1 MESLGAWEEHS
12 ASEQSL
18 NMFEETPKPQEKI
31 RGPPKMHPHPQKTL
45 QVRGSQV
52 YVSSPDG
59 QLNVF
64 DANSTPLGM
73 DKLTS
78 RPLLG
83 FEEEIIFVEE
93 LHLWLLHNLVVVGG
107 PSGLCFYR
115 QAISHQEY
123 MELRSSHIFTF
134 LQTRSRPAKAPRQ
147 SATRSE
153 QEPQHIWTPPC
164 GPVGQT

>member
-1 MESLGAWEEHS
+1 MGAWEEHS

-18 NMFEETPKPQEKI
+18 IMFEETPKPQETI
-31 RGPPKMHPHPQKTL
+31 RGLPKMHPHPQKTL

-59 QLNVF
+59 RLNVF

-83 FEEEIIFVEE
+83 FEEEIMVVEE
-93 LHLWLLHNLVVVGG
+93 LELWPLHNLVVVGG
-107 PSGLCFYR
+107 QTGLHFYR
-115 QAISHQEY
+115 QAIS
-123 MELRSSHIFTF
+123 
-134 LQTRSRPAKAPRQ
+134 
-147 SATRSE
+147 
-153 QEPQHIWTPPC
+153 
-164 GPVGQT
+164 

>member
-18 NMFEETPKPQEKI
+18 NMFEETPKPQETI
-31 RGPPKMHPHPQKTL
+31 RGLPKMHPHPQKTL

-59 QLNVF
+59 RLNVF

-93 LHLWLLHNLVVVGG
+93 LQCGRCTTWWWLVDHLGCASTG
-107 PSGLCFYR
+107 KP
-115 QAISHQEY
+115 
-123 MELRSSHIFTF
+123 F
-134 LQTRSRPAKAPRQ
+134 LTKYTWS
-147 SATRSE
+147 
-153 QEPQHIWTPPC
+153 
-164 GPVGQT
+164 